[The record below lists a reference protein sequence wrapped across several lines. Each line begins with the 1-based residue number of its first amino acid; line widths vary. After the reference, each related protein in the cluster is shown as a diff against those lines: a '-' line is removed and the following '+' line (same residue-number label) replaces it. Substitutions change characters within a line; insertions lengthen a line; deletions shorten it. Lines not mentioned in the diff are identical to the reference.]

1 MVALE
6 FVAALVEMFKRG
18 LQDVSKR
25 GNGGKGPLGSPAS
38 PRNRPG
44 EDTLSARIMD
54 TNGMVEGVEA
64 NWVDTFKA
72 KG

>member
-1 MVALE
+1 MALE
-6 FVAALVEMFKRG
+6 LVALVEMFERG

-25 GNGGKGPLGSPAS
+25 GSGCKGPLGSPAS

-44 EDTLSARIMD
+44 EDALSARIMD